1 MLMIQQEDKVWL
13 EQRPPVGLWGGLF
26 CFPQF
31 TTEDELALGLKK
43 YGVTQNQ
50 LQQQTAFRHTFSHF
64 HLDIVPM
71 WLNLRSAAGCMD
83 EGAGLWY
90 NLAQPQSV
98 GLAAPVERLLM
109 QLAKQTTGK

>member
-1 MLMIQQEDKVWL
+1 
-13 EQRPPVGLWGGLF
+13 LF

-71 WLNLRSAAGCMD
+71 WLNLRSSAGCMD

-98 GLAAPVERLLM
+98 GLAAPVERLLT
-109 QLAKQTTGK
+109 QLAKEPTQKNDR